1 MNKWTDKGM
10 KNDSLWKTQRW
21 GNFRDMFE
29 KAKQEEKKECKEEE
43 IKKTALFFIRS
54 VRNYIRLRCFINIV
68 KISQS
73 VCVSAG
79 LAH

>member
-1 MNKWTDKGM
+1 MTPCERQNVKEMLEICT
-10 KNDSLWKTQRW
+10 R
-21 GNFRDMFE
+21 
-29 KAKQEEKKECKEEE
+29 KQERKKEKKKECKEEE